1 MTRRI
6 HQRTGGVMIAP
17 RGQTTYWTTLR
28 RLALGQNKACSS
40 ILNHWRA
47 LLIGLAVVAMMII
60 AAVWVRWSWICWN
73 RKVEIETEAIGLTL
87 LIFIED
93 HGRMPD
99 DMQELYAKGY
109 LDRGP
114 DGFPRPGAAVKGRG
128 SKWGWSPSDV
138 HFQYLDHIA
147 IGFRTGRP
155 GAPPLE
161 VRDSEAAQA
170 CARRFSGL
178 IRVTLEEASTRPAR
192 VRPATPSPPTVPAT
206 ASKESLPHG

>member
-1 MTRRI
+1 MD
-6 HQRTGGVMIAP
+6 
-17 RGQTTYWTTLR
+17 
-28 RLALGQNKACSS
+28 QNRACSS

-60 AAVWVRWSWICWN
+60 ATVWVRWSWISWN
-73 RKVEIETEAIGLTL
+73 REVEIETKAIALTL

-109 LDRGP
+109 LDCGP
-114 DGFPRPGAAVKGRG
+114 DGSPRTGPAVKARD
-128 SKWGWSPSDV
+128 SEWLLSPGEV

-161 VRDSEAAQA
+161 VRDSESAQA
-170 CARRFSGL
+170 SARGFSEL

-192 VRPATPSPPTVPAT
+192 VPPAAPSRPTVPAT